1 MGGRNHTSRREFL
14 KLVGVGTAGTLLL
27 PPPAAA
33 ASPVPVSGPRM
44 RAPEPN
50 PKRGGTLRNAFGVTT
65 AHFDVHQGANAFVL
79 CHMYN
84 GLVTY
89 NLGDGIKTVV
99 PDLAARWTISPDG
112 RTYTFLLREGVKFH
126 DGTPLSSADV
136 LASYQRIISPPQ
148 GIVSENKGLFTVVD
162 RIDAPDPK
170 TFRVVLKEPRVY
182 FLELLAQPAM
192 VIYSKKSLDENQGD
206 LRKVIAPGTGPF
218 VFKEHKQ
225 AEKWTFVRNPN
236 YWDPDLPYLD
246 SLELVHVPAWTDRGT
261 AVLTGQADMSW
272 NVSIETFAEGEKRK
286 DIVSGKKLYNFGA
299 YAVLFN
305 CRKKPFDDAR
315 VRRAIHLAVSR
326 QDLIKA
332 FQTQEPIDNTRWVP
346 HGDTYALP
354 TAEILKLPGYRADKS
369 ADIPTAKKLLAEAG
383 YGDGI
388 KGVDLLVA
396 SVAPHSEIL
405 APAFQEQ
412 LKRTLNIEAKIRVA
426 ERAVLVQE
434 QAAGNYGVVIDTP
447 GHLLSDIVPLAAD
460 YFKTGGS
467 RNWAGFSDPR
477 FDRLLAQV
485 DSETNPTARAKLIRE
500 MEDLLD
506 QEPPWV
512 MIGYTFHLP
521 MWRNKTKGLALDR
534 RVRALWGRLDTAW
547 EEP

>member
-1 MGGRNHTSRREFL
+1 MGGRNHASRREFI

-27 PPPAAA
+27 PPRAAA
-33 ASPVPVSGPRM
+33 AAPVSGPRM

-65 AHFDVHQGANAFVL
+65 AHFDVHQGANVSVL

-89 NLGDGIKTVV
+89 NLGDGIKTIV

-112 RTYTFLLREGVKFH
+112 RTYAFQLREGVKFH

-136 LASYQRIISPPQ
+136 LASYQHIISPPP
-148 GIVSENKGLFTVVD
+148 GIVSESKALFTVVD
-162 RIDAPDPK
+162 RIDAPDPR

-246 SLELVHVPAWTDRGT
+246 TLELIHVPAWTDRGT

-315 VRRAIHLAVSR
+315 VRRAIHLAISR

-346 HGDTYALP
+346 HGDKYALP
-354 TAEILKLPGYRADKS
+354 TAEILKLPGYRVEKS
-369 ADIPTAKKLLAEAG
+369 ADVPAAKKLLAEAG
-383 YGDGI
+383 YADGI

-447 GHLLSDIVPLAAD
+447 GHLLSDIVPLAGD

-467 RNWAGFSDPR
+467 RNWAGFSNPR

-485 DSETNPTARAKLIRE
+485 DSETDPGARAKLIRE
-500 MEDLLD
+500 MENLLD

>member
-1 MGGRNHTSRREFL
+1 MAACTFPSRREFL
-14 KLVGVGTAGTLLL
+14 TVSGLGAAGLLNARRAAAQ
-27 PPPAAA
+27 PAA
-33 ASPVPVSGPRM
+33 PPRM
-44 RAPEPN
+44 RAPEAN
-50 PKRGGTLRNAFGVTT
+50 PKRGGTLKAAFGVTT
-65 AHFDVHQGANAFVL
+65 PHFDVHQGATMAVM

-89 NLGDGIKTVV
+89 NLADGLKTIL
-99 PDLAARWTISPDG
+99 PDLSSRWTISPDG
-112 RTYTFLLREGVKFH
+112 KSYTFELREGVKFH
-126 DGTPLSSADV
+126 DGTPFSSADV
-136 LASYQRIISPPQ
+136 LASFQRIINPPS
-148 GIVSENKGLFTVVD
+148 GIVSQNRELFNVVAD
-162 RIDAPDPK
+162 IAAPDAK
-170 TFRVVLKEPRVY
+170 TFRIVLKEPRVY
-182 FLELLAQPAM
+182 FLQLVAEPST

-225 AEKWTFVRNPN
+225 AEKWVFARNPD
-236 YWDPDLPYLD
+236 YWDRDLPYLD
-246 SLELVHVPAWTDRGT
+246 TLELLHVPAWTDRGT

-272 NVSIETFAEGEKRK
+272 NVSIETFQEGEKRK
-286 DIVSGKKLYNFGA
+286 DLVSGKKLNNFGC
-299 YAVLFN
+299 YAVLIN
-305 CRKKPFDDAR
+305 CAKKPFDDPR

-346 HGDTYALP
+346 HGDRYALS
-354 TAEILKLPGYRADKS
+354 AEEVLKLPGYRADKS
-369 ADIPTAKKLLAEAG
+369 QDIAAARKLLADAG
-383 YGDGI
+383 QADRI

-412 LKRTLNIEAKIRVA
+412 LKRTLNIEAKIRIA

-434 QAAGNYGVVIDTP
+434 QQRGNYDLVIDTP
-447 GHLLSDIVPLAAD
+447 GHLLSDIVPLANV

-467 RNWAGFSDPR
+467 RNWTGFADHR
-477 FDRLLAQV
+477 FDQLLAQV
-485 DSETNPTARAKLIRE
+485 DSESDPAKRAKGIRD

-506 QEPPWV
+506 QAPPWF

-521 MWRNKTKGLALDR
+521 MWRTRVKGLALDR
-534 RVRALWGRLDTAW
+534 RDRALWGRLDTAW
-547 EEP
+547 LDA

>member
-1 MGGRNHTSRREFL
+1 MGGRNHTSRREFV

-27 PPPAAA
+27 PPRTAA
-33 ASPVPVSGPRM
+33 ASPTPVSGPRM

-89 NLGDGIKTVV
+89 NLSDGIKTIV

-112 RTYTFLLREGVKFH
+112 RIYAFQLREGVKFH

-136 LASYQRIISPPQ
+136 LASYQHIISPPQ

-315 VRRAIHLAVSR
+315 VRRAIHLATSR

-346 HGDTYALP
+346 HGDKYALP

-369 ADIPTAKKLLAEAG
+369 ADVPTAKKLLAEAG
-383 YGDGI
+383 YPDGI

-447 GHLLSDIVPLAAD
+447 GHLLSDIVPLASD

-467 RNWAGFSDPR
+467 RNWAGFANPR

-485 DSETNPTARAKLIRE
+485 DSETDSGARAKLIRE